1 MSDAYRQ
8 AGVDIEA
15 GDDAARRYA
24 AHAARTLR
32 PEVLTRLGGF
42 GGGFALPL
50 DRYPQPV
57 LVSGADGVGTKLK
70 LAFALGKH
78 DTVGIDCVAM
88 CVNDILVMG
97 AEPLFFLDYFA
108 TGRLDPAV
116 AEAVVAG
123 VAEGC
128 ARAGCALIGGETA
141 EMPGMYADGE
151 YDLAGFTVGVV
162 NRDQLIDGSAIEDG
176 DAVIGL
182 ASSGVHSNGFSLVRT
197 LIADAGLSL
206 DEPYDEVLGRYG
218 VRRTRRTR
226 RLAEVAEERAE
237 GELTAE
243 DAEDAEEER
252 RDVMGTGHPHAV
264 VARPASPAGL
274 PTRETD
280 GCVLTLGEVLLE
292 PTRIYVRAVLA
303 LLRDGLPIRGMAH
316 ITGGGLTGNLPRV
329 LHRRLDVALRLGA
342 WEVPPIFALLA
353 RLGNLTDDDLFATFN
368 MGVGLALAVPESAA
382 EETIARAEALG
393 ERAVRI
399 GTVLPGTGVVRREGT
414 WR

>member
-1 MSDAYRQ
+1 MSDAYRR

-15 GDDAARRYA
+15 GDEAARRYA

-57 LVSGADGVGTKLK
+57 LVSGTDGVGTKLK

-128 ARAGCALIGGETA
+128 AQAGCALIGGETA
-141 EMPGMYADGE
+141 EMPGIYADGE
-151 YDLAGFTVGVV
+151 YDLAGFAVGVV
-162 NRDQLIDGSAIEDG
+162 NRDHLIDGSAIEDG

-182 ASSGVHSNGFSLVRT
+182 ASSGVHSNGFSLLRT
-197 LIADAGLSL
+197 LLAGAGLSL
-206 DEPYDEVLGRYG
+206 DEPNAAVLERYG
-218 VRRTRRTR
+218 VRGDGVTQRTRRI
-226 RLAEVAEERAE
+226 
-237 GELTAE
+237 AE
-243 DAEDAEEER
+243 DAEDAE
-252 RDVMGTGHPHAV
+252 G
-264 VARPASPAGL
+264 ARIQ
-274 PTRETD
+274 
-280 GCVLTLGEVLLE
+280 TLGEVLLE
-292 PTRIYVRAVLA
+292 PTRIYVRTVLA
-303 LLRDGLPIRGMAH
+303 LLREGLPIRGMAH
-316 ITGGGLTGNLPRV
+316 ITGGGLTGNLPRI
-329 LHRRLDVALRLGA
+329 LHGRHDVALRLGT
-342 WEVPPIFALLA
+342 WDVPPVFALLA

-368 MGVGLALAVPESAA
+368 MGVGLALVVPEFAA
-382 EETIARAEALG
+382 DEVIARAEALG
-393 ERAVRI
+393 ECAARI
-399 GTVLPGTGVVRREGT
+399 GTVLPGTGAVRREGS